1 MKKLK
6 WTTYKKFDLF
16 HCVLQPVMWIRMD
29 LHSFVSVDPDPE
41 VYNKGKAEFNQPIL
55 VFFSYEIIVFKSNLN
70 M

>member
-41 VYNKGKAEFNQPIL
+41 VYNKGKAEFNQPMKL
-55 VFFSYEIIVFKSNLN
+55 
-70 M
+70 